1 MPSNKSQ
8 QSGKDAKTNSTR
20 GRNKGSSTTGK
31 IDLTSLTSNMRDKSA
46 TRTACFVDGSNV
58 TSTTK
63 PDKVDTSGG
72 AVPLA
77 VALGSGRKKRQQ
89 VNQTPN
95 KTPLKN
101 NSSEFKESIDLL
113 TPSADVGAD

>member
-31 IDLTSLTSNMRDKSA
+31 IDLTSLTSNMRGKSA

-58 TSTTK
+58 LVVADDSEVVCALVVEDADDAGDGSLVLVAASSRVQQ
-63 PDKVDTSGG
+63 PVVLLNADT
-72 AVPLA
+72 
-77 VALGSGRKKRQQ
+77 GR
-89 VNQTPN
+89 
-95 KTPLKN
+95 
-101 NSSEFKESIDLL
+101 
-113 TPSADVGAD
+113 